1 MVYKKCGGILID
13 TVEESP
19 GITDHYY
26 CEVIQM
32 INFAN
37 NLILD
42 FEKDSDRR
50 ISAICRALTVL
61 NIVVILLN
69 ILHVFK
75 ISSAL
80 YPTLI
85 VSAVILLMPTLVYD
99 ILKLRSK
106 FMRYLVLTLLVF
118 MSGLM
123 YSILSYHVI
132 IMLILPVV
140 VSCLYCERAN
150 VIYTTVLSVPVM
162 VVSHL
167 IAFMLKIVPDEP
179 LVTLRGVLLYGIVPR
194 VIELVAIS
202 VICISITGKFQRLIA
217 ALVKKNNELYEEQQ
231 VMVGSLSELVETQ
244 SHETGLHVKRV
255 AAYTEILCRA
265 MGLSEEETWKISV
278 ASMMHDVGKI
288 CVPREILHKP
298 GKLTEDEFSEIKKHV
313 DYGYKLLENSPG
325 EIMQLAA
332 SIAQQ
337 HHERFDGKGYQNKLE
352 GEHINIFARCV
363 AVADVFD
370 ALVSKR
376 CYKKSWTPEQAR
388 EEIMSQAGHQ
398 FDPQITKLFDEHF
411 DEFLKVME
419 NYPDAP

>member
-1 MVYKKCGGILID
+1 
-13 TVEESP
+13 
-19 GITDHYY
+19 
-26 CEVIQM
+26 M

-42 FEKDSDRR
+42 FEKDSDLR
-50 ISAICRALTVL
+50 ISGICRAITGLILIVIML
-61 NIVVILLN
+61 N
-69 ILHVFK
+69 VFNVFN

-85 VSAVILLMPTLVYD
+85 AASVILMTPTLFFEV
-99 ILKLRSK
+99 LKKRSK
-106 FMRYLVLTLLVF
+106 KIRYMVLTLLVI

-132 IMLILPVV
+132 IMLVLPVV

-150 VIYTTVLSVPVM
+150 VIYTTVLSIPVM
-162 VVSHL
+162 IISHL
-167 IAFMLKIVPDEP
+167 IAYSLKIVPDEP
-179 LVTLRGVLLYGIVPR
+179 LVTLRGVLIYGIIPR

-202 VICISITGKFQRLIA
+202 FICISITGKLQKLIS
-217 ALVKKNNELYEEQQ
+217 ALVNKNNQLYEEQQ
-231 VMVGSLSELVETQ
+231 IMVGSLSELVETQ
-244 SHETGLHVKRV
+244 SHETGQHVKRV

-298 GKLTEDEFSEIKKHV
+298 GKLTEEEFSEIKKHV

-325 EIMQLAA
+325 EIMRLAA
-332 SIAQQ
+332 KIAWQ
-337 HHERFDGKGYQNKLE
+337 HHERYDGKGYQNELS
-352 GEHINIFARCV
+352 GEKIDIYARAV

-376 CYKKSWTPEQAR
+376 CYKKSWTPTQAR
-388 EEIMSQAGHQ
+388 EEILNQSGEQ
-398 FDPQITKLFDEHF
+398 FDPHITKLFDEHF

-419 NYPDAP
+419 DYPDAS

>member
-1 MVYKKCGGILID
+1 
-13 TVEESP
+13 
-19 GITDHYY
+19 
-26 CEVIQM
+26 M

-50 ISAICRALTVL
+50 ISAICRALTGL
-61 NIVVILLN
+61 IIVVILLN
-69 ILHVFK
+69 MLHIFK
-75 ISSAL
+75 ISTAL

-85 VSAVILLMPTLVYD
+85 VSVVILLMPTLFYD
-99 ILKLRSK
+99 IMELRSK
-106 FMRYLVLTLLVF
+106 LIRYLVLTLLVI
-118 MSGLM
+118 MSGIM

-140 VSCLYCERAN
+140 VSCLYCERKY

-167 IAFMLKIVPDEP
+167 IAFWLKIVPDEP
-179 LVTLRGVLLYGIVPR
+179 LVTLRGVLFYGIIPR

-202 VICISITGKFQRLIA
+202 VICISITSKLQRLIA
-217 ALVKKNNELYEEQQ
+217 ALVKNYNELYEEQE
-231 VMVGSLSELVETQ
+231 VMVSSLSELVETQ
-244 SHETGLHVKRV
+244 SHETGQHVKRV

-298 GKLTEDEFSEIKKHV
+298 GKLTEEEFSEIKKHV

-325 EIMQLAA
+325 EIMQIAS

-337 HHERFDGKGYQNKLE
+337 HHERFDGKGYQKKLE
-352 GEHINIFARCV
+352 GEQINIYARCV

-376 CYKKSWTPEQAR
+376 CYKNSWTPEQAR
-388 EEIMSQAGHQ
+388 EEILSQAGRQ

-419 NYPDAP
+419 SYPDAP

>member
-1 MVYKKCGGILID
+1 MKD
-13 TVEESP
+13 P
-19 GITDHYY
+19 RYY
-26 CEVIQM
+26 SEVIQM

-50 ISAICRALTVL
+50 ISTICRALTVL

-69 ILHVFK
+69 MLHVFK
-75 ISSAL
+75 ISTEL

-85 VSAVILLMPTLVYD
+85 VSAVILLMPTLFYD
-99 ILKLRSK
+99 ILELRSK
-106 FMRYLVLTLLVF
+106 FIRYLVLTLLVF

-179 LVTLRGVLLYGIVPR
+179 LVTLQGVLFYGIIPR

-202 VICISITGKFQRLIA
+202 VICIGITGKLQRLIA

-231 VMVGSLSELVETQ
+231 VMVSSLSELVEAQ
-244 SHETGLHVKRV
+244 SHETGQHVKRV

-313 DYGYKLLENSPG
+313 DFGYKLLENSPG

-337 HHERFDGKGYQNKLE
+337 HHERFDGNGYQNKLE
-352 GEHINIFARCV
+352 GEHINIYARCV

-388 EEIMSQAGHQ
+388 EEILGQAGHQ
-398 FDPQITKLFDEHF
+398 FDPQIIKLFDEHF

>member
-1 MVYKKCGGILID
+1 
-13 TVEESP
+13 
-19 GITDHYY
+19 
-26 CEVIQM
+26 M

-37 NLILD
+37 NLVLD

-50 ISAICRALTVL
+50 ISAICRAITVL
-61 NIVVILLN
+61 MLVVILLN
-69 ILHVFK
+69 IFHVFK

-80 YPTLI
+80 YPTLL
-85 VSAVILLMPTLVYD
+85 VSAVILLMPTLFFDVLD
-99 ILKLRSK
+99 LRLKVI
-106 FMRYLVLTLLVF
+106 RYLVISLLVF

-132 IMLILPVV
+132 IMLVLPVV
-140 VSCLYCERAN
+140 VSCLYCERAY
-150 VIYTTVLSVPVM
+150 VIYTTALSVPVM
-162 VVSHL
+162 IGSHL
-167 IAFMLKIVPDEP
+167 LAFMLKIVPDEP
-179 LVTLRGVLLYGIVPR
+179 LITMKGVVLYGIIPR
-194 VIELVAIS
+194 VIELIAIS
-202 VICISITGKFQRLIA
+202 VICIGITGKLQRLIA

-231 VMVGSLSELVETQ
+231 VMVGSLSELVESQ
-244 SHETGLHVKRV
+244 SHETGQHVKRV

-298 GKLTEDEFSEIKKHV
+298 GKLTDDEFSEIKKHV
-313 DYGYKLLENSPG
+313 DYGYKLLKNSPG

-332 SIAQQ
+332 GIAWQ
-337 HHERFDGKGYQNKLE
+337 HHERFDGKGYQNNLE
-352 GEHINIFARCV
+352 GEHINLYARCV

-376 CYKKSWTPEQAR
+376 CYKKSWTPKQAR
-388 EEIMSQAGHQ
+388 EEILSQAGRQ
-398 FDPQITKLFDEHF
+398 FDPQITKLFDEHY

-419 NYPDAP
+419 NYPDA

>member
-1 MVYKKCGGILID
+1 
-13 TVEESP
+13 
-19 GITDHYY
+19 
-26 CEVIQM
+26 M

-37 NLILD
+37 NLIME

-50 ISAICRALTVL
+50 ISAICRALAMMTTV
-61 NIVVILLN
+61 VVLLN
-69 ILHVFK
+69 IFHVFK

-85 VSAVILLMPTLVYD
+85 VTAVILLLPTLFYD
-99 ILKLRSK
+99 ILHLRSK
-106 FMRYLVLTLLVF
+106 LIRYIVLTLLVF

-132 IMLILPVV
+132 ILLVLPVV

-150 VIYTTVLSVPVM
+150 VIYTTVLSIPVM
-162 VVSHL
+162 IVSHL
-167 IAFMLKIVPDEP
+167 VAFTLNIIPDEP
-179 LVTLRGVLLYGIVPR
+179 LVTLRGVLIYGIIPR

-202 VICISITGKFQRLIA
+202 VICIGITGKLQRLIE

-244 SHETGLHVKRV
+244 SHETGQHVKRV

-265 MGLSEEETWKISV
+265 MGLSEEETWKVSV

-298 GKLTEDEFSEIKKHV
+298 GKLTEDEFAEIKKHV

-332 SIAQQ
+332 NIAKQ
-337 HHERFDGKGYQNKLE
+337 HHERFDGKGYQNGLD
-352 GEHINIFARCV
+352 GEHINIYARCV

-411 DEFLKVME
+411 DEFLNVME
-419 NYPDAP
+419 NYPDELT

>member
-1 MVYKKCGGILID
+1 
-13 TVEESP
+13 
-19 GITDHYY
+19 
-26 CEVIQM
+26 M

-37 NLILD
+37 NLIVD

-50 ISAICRALTVL
+50 ISGICRAITGLIL
-61 NIVVILLN
+61 IVILLN
-69 ILHVFK
+69 VIHVFK

-85 VSAVILLMPTLVYD
+85 VAAVILMTPTLFFE
-99 ILKLRSK
+99 ILKKRSK
-106 FMRYLVLTLLVF
+106 KIRYMVLTLLVM

-132 IMLILPVV
+132 IMLVLPVV

-162 VVSHL
+162 IISHL
-167 IAFMLKIVPDEP
+167 IAYSLKIVPDEP
-179 LVTLRGVLLYGIVPR
+179 LVTLQGVLIYGILPR
-194 VIELVAIS
+194 VIELIAIS
-202 VICISITGKFQRLIA
+202 LICIGITGKLQRLIT

-231 VMVGSLSELVETQ
+231 IIVSSLSELVETQ
-244 SHETGLHVKRV
+244 SHETGQHVKRV

-298 GKLTEDEFSEIKKHV
+298 GKLTEEEFSEIKKHV

-325 EIMQLAA
+325 EIMRLAA
-332 SIAQQ
+332 NIAWQ
-337 HHERFDGKGYQNKLE
+337 HHERYDGNGYQNELA
-352 GEHINIFARCV
+352 GENINIFARAV

-376 CYKKSWTPEQAR
+376 CYKKSWTPTQAR
-388 EEIMSQAGHQ
+388 EEILNQSGRQ
-398 FDPQITKLFDEHF
+398 FDPHITKLFDEHF
-411 DEFLKVME
+411 DEFLKVMDD
-419 NYPDAP
+419 YPDAS

>member
-1 MVYKKCGGILID
+1 MK
-13 TVEESP
+13 
-19 GITDHYY
+19 
-26 CEVIQM
+26 
-32 INFAN
+32 NFAN
-37 NLILD
+37 NLILKY
-42 FEKDSDRR
+42 EKDSDRR
-50 ISAICRALTVL
+50 ISSICRALTVL
-61 NIVVILLN
+61 TIVAVLLN
-69 ILHVFK
+69 LLHVFK
-75 ISSAL
+75 ISTAL

-85 VSAVILLMPTLVYD
+85 VSAVILLMPTLLYD
-99 ILKLRSK
+99 ILGMRSK
-106 FMRYLVLTLLVF
+106 FIRYLVLTLLVF

-132 IMLILPVV
+132 IMLVLPVV
-140 VSCLYCERAN
+140 VSCLYCERTY
-150 VIYTTVLSVPVM
+150 VIYTMVLSVPVM

-167 IAFMLKIVPDEP
+167 VAFVLKIVPDEP
-179 LVTLRGVLLYGIVPR
+179 LVTLRGVLLYGIMPR

-202 VICISITGKFQRLIA
+202 VICIGITGKFQRLIV

-231 VMVGSLSELVETQ
+231 IMVGSLSELVETQ
-244 SHETGLHVKRV
+244 SHETGQHVKRV

-298 GKLTEDEFSEIKKHV
+298 GKLTEEEFSEIKKHV

-332 SIAQQ
+332 SIAKQ
-337 HHERFDGKGYQNKLE
+337 HHERFDGKGYQNNLE
-352 GEHINIFARCV
+352 GEHINLYARCV

-388 EEIMSQAGHQ
+388 EEILSQAGHQ
-398 FDPQITKLFDEHF
+398 FDPHITKLFDEHF
-411 DEFLKVME
+411 DEFLTVME
-419 NYPDAP
+419 KYPDAA

>member
-1 MVYKKCGGILID
+1 
-13 TVEESP
+13 
-19 GITDHYY
+19 
-26 CEVIQM
+26 M

-37 NLILD
+37 HLILD
-42 FEKDSDRR
+42 YEKDSDRR
-50 ISAICRALTVL
+50 IAAICRAITALTL
-61 NIVVILLN
+61 VVILLN
-69 ILHVFK
+69 VLHVFK
-75 ISSAL
+75 ISTAL

-85 VSAVILLMPTLVYD
+85 GSAVILLMPTYFFD
-99 ILKLRSK
+99 IMHMRSK
-106 FMRYLVLTLLVF
+106 FIRYLVLTLLVF

-140 VSCLYCERAN
+140 VSCLYCERAY
-150 VIYTTVLSVPVM
+150 VIYTTMLSIPAM

-167 IAFMLKIVPDEP
+167 IAFQLKIVPDEP
-179 LVTLRGVLLYGIVPR
+179 LVTLRGVVLYGITPR
-194 VIELVAIS
+194 IIELVAIA
-202 VICISITGKFQRLIA
+202 VICIGITGKLQRLIS

-231 VMVGSLSELVETQ
+231 IMVGSLSELVESQ
-244 SHETGLHVKRV
+244 SHETGQHVKRV

-288 CVPREILHKP
+288 CVPREVLHKP
-298 GKLTEDEFSEIKKHV
+298 GKLTDDEFAQIKKHV
-313 DYGYKLLENSPG
+313 DYGYQLLEKSPG

-332 SIAQQ
+332 EIAWQ
-337 HHERFDGKGYQNKLE
+337 HHERYDGTGYQNKVK
-352 GEHINIFARCV
+352 GEQINIYARCV

-376 CYKKSWTPEQAR
+376 CYKKAWTPQQAR
-388 EEIMSQAGHQ
+388 EEIVSQAGRQ
-398 FDPQITKLFDEHF
+398 FDPKITQLFDAHF

-419 NYPDAP
+419 EYPE

>member
-1 MVYKKCGGILID
+1 
-13 TVEESP
+13 
-19 GITDHYY
+19 
-26 CEVIQM
+26 M

-42 FEKDSDRR
+42 FEKDSDLR
-50 ISAICRALTVL
+50 ISGICRAITGLILIVIML
-61 NIVVILLN
+61 N
-69 ILHVFK
+69 VFNVFN

-85 VSAVILLMPTLVYD
+85 AASVILMTPTLFFEV
-99 ILKLRSK
+99 LKKRSK
-106 FMRYLVLTLLVF
+106 KIRYMVLTLLVI

-132 IMLILPVV
+132 IMLVLPVV

-150 VIYTTVLSVPVM
+150 VIYTTVLSIPVM
-162 VVSHL
+162 IISHL
-167 IAFMLKIVPDEP
+167 IAYSLKIVPDEP
-179 LVTLRGVLLYGIVPR
+179 LVTLRGVLIYGIIPR

-202 VICISITGKFQRLIA
+202 LICIGITGKLQRLIT

-231 VMVGSLSELVETQ
+231 IIVGSLSELVETQ
-244 SHETGLHVKRV
+244 SHETGQHVKRV

-298 GKLTEDEFSEIKKHV
+298 GKLTEEEFSEIQKHV
-313 DYGYKLLENSPG
+313 DYGHKLLENSSG
-325 EIMQLAA
+325 EVMRLAA
-332 SIAQQ
+332 NIAWQ
-337 HHERFDGKGYQNKLE
+337 HHERYDGKGYENE
-352 GEHINIFARCV
+352 ISGEKINIYARAV

-376 CYKKSWTPEQAR
+376 CYKKSWTPAQAR
-388 EEIMSQAGHQ
+388 EEILNQSGRQ

-419 NYPDAP
+419 DYPDASN

>member
-1 MVYKKCGGILID
+1 
-13 TVEESP
+13 
-19 GITDHYY
+19 
-26 CEVIQM
+26 M

-37 NLILD
+37 HLILD
-42 FEKDSDRR
+42 YEKDSDRR
-50 ISAICRALTVL
+50 IAAICRAITALTL
-61 NIVVILLN
+61 VVILLN
-69 ILHVFK
+69 VLHVFK
-75 ISSAL
+75 ISTAL

-85 VSAVILLMPTLVYD
+85 GSAVILLMPTYFFD
-99 ILKLRSK
+99 IMHMRSK
-106 FMRYLVLTLLVF
+106 FIRYVVLTLLVF

-140 VSCLYCERAN
+140 VSCLYCERAY
-150 VIYTTVLSVPVM
+150 VIYTTMLSIPAM

-167 IAFMLKIVPDEP
+167 IAFQLKIVPDEP
-179 LVTLRGVLLYGIVPR
+179 LVTLRGVVLYGITPR
-194 VIELVAIS
+194 IIELVAIA
-202 VICISITGKFQRLIA
+202 VICIGITGKLQRLIS

-231 VMVGSLSELVETQ
+231 IMVGSLSELVESQ
-244 SHETGLHVKRV
+244 SHETGQHVKRV

-288 CVPREILHKP
+288 CVPREVLHKP
-298 GKLTEDEFSEIKKHV
+298 GKLTDDKFAEIKKHV
-313 DYGYKLLENSPG
+313 DYGYQLLEKSPG

-332 SIAQQ
+332 EIAWQ
-337 HHERFDGKGYQNKLE
+337 HHERYDGTGYQNKVK
-352 GEHINIFARCV
+352 GEQINIYARCV

-376 CYKKSWTPEQAR
+376 CYKKAWTPQQAR
-388 EEIMSQAGHQ
+388 EEIVSQAGRQ
-398 FDPQITKLFDEHF
+398 FDPKITQLFDAHF

-419 NYPDAP
+419 EYPE

>member
-1 MVYKKCGGILID
+1 
-13 TVEESP
+13 
-19 GITDHYY
+19 
-26 CEVIQM
+26 M

-42 FEKDSDRR
+42 FEKDSDLR
-50 ISAICRALTVL
+50 IFGICRAITGLILIVIML
-61 NIVVILLN
+61 N
-69 ILHVFK
+69 VFNVFN

-85 VSAVILLMPTLVYD
+85 AASVILMTPTLFFEV
-99 ILKLRSK
+99 LKKRSK
-106 FMRYLVLTLLVF
+106 KIRYMVLTLLVI

-132 IMLILPVV
+132 IMLVLPVV

-150 VIYTTVLSVPVM
+150 VIYTTVLSIPVM
-162 VVSHL
+162 IISHL
-167 IAFMLKIVPDEP
+167 IAYSLKIVPDEP
-179 LVTLRGVLLYGIVPR
+179 LVTLRGVLIYGIIPR

-202 VICISITGKFQRLIA
+202 LICIGITGKLQRLIT

-231 VMVGSLSELVETQ
+231 IIVGSLSELVETQ
-244 SHETGLHVKRV
+244 SHETGQHVKRV

-298 GKLTEDEFSEIKKHV
+298 GKLTEEEFSEIKKHV
-313 DYGYKLLENSPG
+313 DYGHKLLENSSG
-325 EIMQLAA
+325 EVMRLAA
-332 SIAQQ
+332 NIAWQ
-337 HHERFDGKGYQNKLE
+337 HHERYDGKGYQNELS
-352 GEHINIFARCV
+352 GEKIDIYARAV

-376 CYKKSWTPEQAR
+376 CYKKSWTPSQAR
-388 EEIMSQAGHQ
+388 EEILNQSGEQ
-398 FDPQITKLFDEHF
+398 FDPHITKLFDEHF

-419 NYPDAP
+419 DYPDAS

>member
-1 MVYKKCGGILID
+1 
-13 TVEESP
+13 
-19 GITDHYY
+19 
-26 CEVIQM
+26 M

-37 NLILD
+37 NLVLD
-42 FEKDSDRR
+42 FEKDSDLR
-50 ISAICRALTVL
+50 ISGICRAITGLILIVIML
-61 NIVVILLN
+61 N
-69 ILHVFK
+69 VFNVFN

-85 VSAVILLMPTLVYD
+85 AASVILMTPTLFFEV
-99 ILKLRSK
+99 LKK
-106 FMRYLVLTLLVF
+106 RYKKIRYMVLTLLVI

-132 IMLILPVV
+132 IMLVLPVV

-150 VIYTTVLSVPVM
+150 VIYTTVLSIPVM
-162 VVSHL
+162 IISHL
-167 IAFMLKIVPDEP
+167 IAYSLKIVPDEP
-179 LVTLRGVLLYGIVPR
+179 LVTLRGVLIYGIIPR

-202 VICISITGKFQRLIA
+202 LICIGITGKLQRLIT

-231 VMVGSLSELVETQ
+231 IIVGSLSELVETQ
-244 SHETGLHVKRV
+244 SHETGQHVKRV

-298 GKLTEDEFSEIKKHV
+298 GKLTEEEFSEIKKHV
-313 DYGYKLLENSPG
+313 DYGHKLLENSSG
-325 EIMQLAA
+325 EVMRLAA
-332 SIAQQ
+332 NIAWQ
-337 HHERFDGKGYQNKLE
+337 HHERYDGKGYENELS
-352 GEHINIFARCV
+352 GEKINIYARAV

-376 CYKKSWTPEQAR
+376 CYKKSWTPTQAR
-388 EEIMSQAGHQ
+388 EEILNQSGRQ

-419 NYPDAP
+419 DYPDAS

>member
-1 MVYKKCGGILID
+1 
-13 TVEESP
+13 
-19 GITDHYY
+19 
-26 CEVIQM
+26 M

-50 ISAICRALTVL
+50 IAAICRALTAL
-61 NIVVILLN
+61 TMVVILLN
-69 ILHVFK
+69 MLQVFK
-75 ISSAL
+75 ISTAL

-85 VSAVILLMPTLVYD
+85 VSAFILLMPTLIYD
-99 ILKLRSK
+99 ILNLRTK
-106 FMRYLVLTLLVF
+106 FIRYLVLTLLVL

-140 VSCLYCERAN
+140 VSCLYCERTY

-162 VVSHL
+162 IVSHL

-179 LVTLRGVLLYGIVPR
+179 LVTLEGVLLYGIIPR

-202 VICISITGKFQRLIA
+202 VICIGITGKLQRLIA

-231 VMVGSLSELVETQ
+231 VMVSSLSELVETQ
-244 SHETGLHVKRV
+244 SHETGQHVKRV

-265 MGLSEEETWKISV
+265 MGLPEEEIWKISV

-298 GKLTEDEFSEIKKHV
+298 GKLTEEEFTEIKKHV

-337 HHERFDGKGYQNKLE
+337 HHERFDGNGYQNELE
-352 GEHINIFARCV
+352 GERINIYARCV

-376 CYKKSWTPEQAR
+376 SYKKSWTPEQAR
-388 EEIMSQAGHQ
+388 EEILSQAGHQ
-398 FDPQITKLFDEHF
+398 FDPKITKLFDEHF

-419 NYPDAP
+419 NYSDAP

>member
-1 MVYKKCGGILID
+1 
-13 TVEESP
+13 
-19 GITDHYY
+19 
-26 CEVIQM
+26 M

-50 ISAICRALTVL
+50 ISAICRAL
-61 NIVVILLN
+61 ILLI
-69 ILHVFK
+69 ILVVLLNVFHVFK
-75 ISSAL
+75 ISTAL
-80 YPTLI
+80 YPTLM
-85 VSAVILLMPTLVYD
+85 VSVVILLMPTIFFD
-99 ILKLRSK
+99 ILKLRTK
-106 FMRYLVLTLLVF
+106 GIRYLVLSLLVF

-140 VSCLYCERAN
+140 VSCLYCERN
-150 VIYTTVLSVPVM
+150 YVIYTTIVSVPVM
-162 VVSHL
+162 IGSHL
-167 IAFMLKIVPDEP
+167 LAFMLKIVPDEP
-179 LVTLRGVLLYGIVPR
+179 LVTLRGVVFYGIIPR
-194 VIELVAIS
+194 VIELIAIS
-202 VICISITGKFQRLIA
+202 VISIGITGKLQRLIK
-217 ALVKKNNELYEEQQ
+217 ALVKKNNELYEEQE
-231 VMVGSLSELVETQ
+231 VMVSSLSELVETQ
-244 SHETGLHVKRV
+244 SHETGQHVKRV

-332 SIAQQ
+332 GIAQQ
-337 HHERFDGKGYQNKLE
+337 HHERFDGKGYQNNLE
-352 GEHINIFARCV
+352 GEQINIYARCV

-376 CYKKSWTPEQAR
+376 CYKKSWTPKQAR
-388 EEIMSQAGHQ
+388 EEILSQAGRQ

-419 NYPDAP
+419 NYPDATEA

>member
-1 MVYKKCGGILID
+1 
-13 TVEESP
+13 
-19 GITDHYY
+19 
-26 CEVIQM
+26 M

-42 FEKDSDRR
+42 FEKDSDMR
-50 ISAICRALTVL
+50 ISGICRAITGLILIVIML
-61 NIVVILLN
+61 N
-69 ILHVFK
+69 VFNVFN

-85 VSAVILLMPTLVYD
+85 AASVILMTPTLFFEV
-99 ILKLRSK
+99 LKKRSK
-106 FMRYLVLTLLVF
+106 KIRYMVLTLLVI

-132 IMLILPVV
+132 IMLVFPVV

-150 VIYTTVLSVPVM
+150 VIYTTVLSIPVM
-162 VVSHL
+162 IISHL
-167 IAFMLKIVPDEP
+167 IAYSLKIVPDEP
-179 LVTLRGVLLYGIVPR
+179 LVTLRGVLIYGIIPR

-202 VICISITGKFQRLIA
+202 FICISITGKLQRLIT

-231 VMVGSLSELVETQ
+231 IIVGSLSELVETQ
-244 SHETGLHVKRV
+244 SHETGQHVKRV

-298 GKLTEDEFSEIKKHV
+298 GKLTEEEFSEIKKHV

-325 EIMQLAA
+325 EIMRLAA
-332 SIAQQ
+332 KIAWQ
-337 HHERFDGKGYQNKLE
+337 HHERYDGKGYQNELS
-352 GEHINIFARCV
+352 GEKIDIYARAV

-376 CYKKSWTPEQAR
+376 CYKKSWTPTQAR
-388 EEIMSQAGHQ
+388 EEILNQSGGQ
-398 FDPQITKLFDEHF
+398 FDPHITKLFDEHF

-419 NYPDAP
+419 DYPDAS

>member
-1 MVYKKCGGILID
+1 
-13 TVEESP
+13 
-19 GITDHYY
+19 
-26 CEVIQM
+26 M

-42 FEKDSDRR
+42 FEKDSDLR
-50 ISAICRALTVL
+50 ISGICRAITGLILIVIML
-61 NIVVILLN
+61 N
-69 ILHVFK
+69 VFNVFN

-85 VSAVILLMPTLVYD
+85 AASVILMTPTLFFEV
-99 ILKLRSK
+99 LKKRSK
-106 FMRYLVLTLLVF
+106 KIRYMVLTLLVI

-132 IMLILPVV
+132 IMLVLPVV

-150 VIYTTVLSVPVM
+150 VIYTTVLSIPVM
-162 VVSHL
+162 IISHL
-167 IAFMLKIVPDEP
+167 IAYSLKIVPDEP
-179 LVTLRGVLLYGIVPR
+179 LVTLRGVLIYGIIPR

-202 VICISITGKFQRLIA
+202 FICISITGKLQRLIT
-217 ALVKKNNELYEEQQ
+217 ALVKKNNQLYEEQQ
-231 VMVGSLSELVETQ
+231 IIVSSLSELVETQ
-244 SHETGLHVKRV
+244 SHETGQHVKRV

-298 GKLTEDEFSEIKKHV
+298 GKLTEEEFSEIKKHV
-313 DYGYKLLENSPG
+313 DYGHKLLENSSG
-325 EIMQLAA
+325 EVMRLAA
-332 SIAQQ
+332 NIAWQ
-337 HHERFDGKGYQNKLE
+337 HHERYDGKGYQNELS
-352 GEHINIFARCV
+352 GEKIDIYARAV

-376 CYKKSWTPEQAR
+376 CYKKSWTPAQAR
-388 EEIMSQAGHQ
+388 EEILNQSGRQ

-419 NYPDAP
+419 DYPDAS

>member
-1 MVYKKCGGILID
+1 ML
-13 TVEESP
+13 
-19 GITDHYY
+19 
-26 CEVIQM
+26 
-32 INFAN
+32 NFAN
-37 NLILD
+37 NLVLD

-50 ISAICRALTVL
+50 ISAICRAITVL
-61 NIVVILLN
+61 TIVVILLN

-75 ISSAL
+75 ISTAL
-80 YPTLI
+80 YPTLL
-85 VSAVILLMPTLVYD
+85 VSAVILLMPTLFFDVLD
-99 ILKLRSK
+99 LRSK
-106 FMRYLVLTLLVF
+106 VIRYLVISLLVF

-132 IMLILPVV
+132 IMLVLPVV
-140 VSCLYCERAN
+140 VSCLYCERTY

-162 VVSHL
+162 IVSHL
-167 IAFMLKIVPDEP
+167 LAFMLKIVPDEP
-179 LVTLRGVLLYGIVPR
+179 LVTLKGVVLYGIIPR
-194 VIELVAIS
+194 VIELIAIS
-202 VICISITGKFQRLIA
+202 VICIGITGKLQRLIA

-231 VMVGSLSELVETQ
+231 VMVGSLSELVESQ
-244 SHETGLHVKRV
+244 SHETGQHVKRV

-325 EIMQLAA
+325 EIMQIAA
-332 SIAQQ
+332 GIAWQ
-337 HHERFDGKGYQNKLE
+337 HHERFDGKGYQNNLE
-352 GEHINIFARCV
+352 GEHINLYARCV

-376 CYKKSWTPEQAR
+376 CYKKSWTPKQAR
-388 EEIMSQAGHQ
+388 EEILSQAGRQ
-398 FDPQITKLFDEHF
+398 FDPKITKLFDEHF

-419 NYPDAP
+419 NYPDD

>member
-1 MVYKKCGGILID
+1 
-13 TVEESP
+13 
-19 GITDHYY
+19 
-26 CEVIQM
+26 M

-37 NLILD
+37 NLIVD
-42 FEKDSDRR
+42 FEKDSDKR
-50 ISAICRALTVL
+50 ISGICRAITGLIL
-61 NIVVILLN
+61 IVILLN
-69 ILHVFK
+69 VIHVFK

-85 VSAVILLMPTLVYD
+85 VAAVILMTPTLFFE
-99 ILKLRSK
+99 ILKKRSK
-106 FMRYLVLTLLVF
+106 KIRYMVLTLLVM

-132 IMLILPVV
+132 IMLVLPVV

-162 VVSHL
+162 IISHL
-167 IAFMLKIVPDEP
+167 IAYSLKIVPDEP
-179 LVTLRGVLLYGIVPR
+179 LVTLQGVLIYGILPR
-194 VIELVAIS
+194 VIELIAIS
-202 VICISITGKFQRLIA
+202 LICIGITGKLQRLIT

-231 VMVGSLSELVETQ
+231 IIVSSLSELVETQ
-244 SHETGLHVKRV
+244 SHETGQHVKRV

-298 GKLTEDEFSEIKKHV
+298 GKLTEEEFSEIKKHV

-325 EIMQLAA
+325 EIMRLAA
-332 SIAQQ
+332 NIAWQ
-337 HHERFDGKGYQNKLE
+337 HHERYDGNGYQNELA
-352 GEHINIFARCV
+352 GENINIFARAV

-376 CYKKSWTPEQAR
+376 CYKKSWTPTQAR
-388 EEIMSQAGHQ
+388 EEILNQSGRQ
-398 FDPQITKLFDEHF
+398 FDPHITKLFDEHF
-411 DEFLKVME
+411 DEFLKVMDD
-419 NYPDAP
+419 YPDAS

>member
-1 MVYKKCGGILID
+1 
-13 TVEESP
+13 
-19 GITDHYY
+19 
-26 CEVIQM
+26 M

-37 NLILD
+37 NLIID

-50 ISAICRALTVL
+50 MSGICRAITGLL
-61 NIVVILLN
+61 LIVILLN
-69 ILHVFK
+69 IFHVFK

-85 VSAVILLMPTLVYD
+85 VAAVILMMPTLFFE
-99 ILKLRSK
+99 ILKKRSK
-106 FMRYLVLTLLVF
+106 KIRYIVLTLLVV

-132 IMLILPVV
+132 IMLVLPVV

-162 VVSHL
+162 IISHL
-167 IAFMLKIVPDEP
+167 IAYSLKIVPDEP
-179 LVTLRGVLLYGIVPR
+179 LVTLRGVLVYGILPR
-194 VIELVAIS
+194 VLELVAIS
-202 VICISITGKFQRLIA
+202 LICISITGKLQKLIS
-217 ALVKKNNELYEEQQ
+217 ALVNKNNELYEEQQ
-231 VMVGSLSELVETQ
+231 VIVGSLSELVETQ
-244 SHETGLHVKRV
+244 SHETGQHVKRV

-298 GKLTEDEFSEIKKHV
+298 GKLTEEEFSEIKKHV

-325 EIMQLAA
+325 EIMRLAA
-332 SIAQQ
+332 NIAQQ
-337 HHERFDGKGYQNKLE
+337 HHERYDGKGYQNELN
-352 GEHINIFARCV
+352 GENINIYARAV

-376 CYKKSWTPEQAR
+376 CYKKSWTPIQAR
-388 EEIMSQAGHQ
+388 EEILNQSGRQ

-411 DEFLKVME
+411 DEFLKVMDD
-419 NYPDAP
+419 YPDAS

>member
-1 MVYKKCGGILID
+1 
-13 TVEESP
+13 
-19 GITDHYY
+19 
-26 CEVIQM
+26 M

-42 FEKDSDRR
+42 FEKDSDLR
-50 ISAICRALTVL
+50 ISGICRAITGLILIVIML
-61 NIVVILLN
+61 N
-69 ILHVFK
+69 VFNVFN

-85 VSAVILLMPTLVYD
+85 AASVILMTPTLFFEV
-99 ILKLRSK
+99 LKKRSK
-106 FMRYLVLTLLVF
+106 KIRYMVLTLLVI

-132 IMLILPVV
+132 IMLVLPVV

-150 VIYTTVLSVPVM
+150 VIYTTVLSIPVM
-162 VVSHL
+162 IISHL
-167 IAFMLKIVPDEP
+167 IAYSLKIVPDEP
-179 LVTLRGVLLYGIVPR
+179 LVTLRGVLIYGIIPR

-202 VICISITGKFQRLIA
+202 FICISITGKLQKLIS
-217 ALVKKNNELYEEQQ
+217 ALVNKNNQLYEEQQ
-231 VMVGSLSELVETQ
+231 IMVGSLSELVETQ
-244 SHETGLHVKRV
+244 SHETGQHVKRV

-298 GKLTEDEFSEIKKHV
+298 GKLTEEEFSEIKKHV
-313 DYGYKLLENSPG
+313 DYGHKLLENSPG
-325 EIMQLAA
+325 EIMRLAA
-332 SIAQQ
+332 KIAWQ
-337 HHERFDGKGYQNKLE
+337 HHERYDGKGYQNELS
-352 GEHINIFARCV
+352 GENINIYARAV

-376 CYKKSWTPEQAR
+376 CYKKSWTPTQAR
-388 EEIMSQAGHQ
+388 EEIINQSGRQ

-419 NYPDAP
+419 DYPDA

>member
-1 MVYKKCGGILID
+1 M
-13 TVEESP
+13 
-19 GITDHYY
+19 
-26 CEVIQM
+26 QM
-32 INFAN
+32 INIAN
-37 NLILD
+37 KLLLD

-50 ISAICRALTVL
+50 ISAICRAITALDLVAM
-61 NIVVILLN
+61 LLN
-69 ILHVFK
+69 LLHIFK

-85 VSAVILLMPTLVYD
+85 VSTVILLIPTLFYD
-99 ILKLRSK
+99 VLGLRSK
-106 FMRYLVLTLLVF
+106 FIRYLVLTLLVF

-132 IMLILPVV
+132 IMLIFPVV
-140 VSCLYCERAN
+140 VSCLYCDRAY
-150 VIYTTVLSVPVM
+150 VIYTTLLSVPVM
-162 VVSHL
+162 AVSHL
-167 IAFMLKIVPDEP
+167 IAFTLKIVPDEP
-179 LVTLRGVLLYGIVPR
+179 LVTLSGVLLYGIIPR

-202 VICISITGKFQRLIA
+202 LICIGITGKLQRLIA

-231 VMVGSLSELVETQ
+231 VVVSSLSELVEAQ
-244 SHETGLHVKRV
+244 SHETGQHVKRV

-313 DYGYKLLENSPG
+313 DYGHKLLENAHG
-325 EIMQLAA
+325 EIMQHAA
-332 SIAQQ
+332 CIAWQ
-337 HHERFDGKGYQNKLE
+337 HHERFDGKGYQNRLE
-352 GEHINIFARCV
+352 GQRINLYARCV

-376 CYKKSWTPEQAR
+376 CYKDLWTPEQAR
-388 EEIMSQAGHQ
+388 AEILSQAGRQ
-398 FDPQITKLFDEHF
+398 FDPQITKLFDAHF
-411 DEFLKVME
+411 DEFLHVIEM
-419 NYPDAP
+419 YPDVP